1 VGRHFSAA
9 KNLPRILWK
18 SEIFSIEAAD
28 ALRPLL
34 LSFVLWEENRRSFD
48 YGGKGAAFAQD
59 DTVMLDAVGTSHFA
73 VKIRK

>member
-48 YGGKGAAFAQD
+48 YGGKAPPSLRM
-59 DTVMLDAVGTSHFA
+59 TLSCWTLSERLTSQ
-73 VKIRK
+73 